1 MPDVMRAVLAAGV
14 SRTATY
20 PEYEADVFLEL
31 VQPPPPLVIFGAG
44 HDAVPMVYHAK
55 GLGWH
60 VTIVDT
66 RAARPRPERFPDA
79 DAVIACPPEEVAAT
93 LALSER
99 TAAVVMTHNYAD
111 DRRVLQALLDSPVGY
126 IGQLGPRA
134 RTERLLAEISDDGF
148 PLSPTHLAR
157 LHGPVGLDI
166 GADNPEEIALA
177 ILAEIQS
184 ARAGR
189 PGSPLRER
197 QAPLHPR
204 PIPLS
209 RSGFPAETTV
219 CSRSD

>member
-1 MPDVMRAVLAAGV
+1 MRRRTRLVSDEGWAAHARRDARAVLAAGV

-99 TAAVVMTHNYAD
+99 TAAVVMTHNYCGRPA
-111 DRRVLQALLDSPVGY
+111 RLTGSARFASRLYRTAWA
-126 IGQLGPRA
+126 PRA
-134 RTERLLAEISDDGF
+134 
-148 PLSPTHLAR
+148 
-157 LHGPVGLDI
+157 HG
-166 GADNPEEIALA
+166 AT
-177 ILAEIQS
+177 
-184 ARAGR
+184 AGR
-189 PGSPLRER
+189 D
-197 QAPLHPR
+197 Q
-204 PIPLS
+204 
-209 RSGFPAETTV
+209 
-219 CSRSD
+219 